1 MSFDPR
7 QMKRIERD
15 GYNLIGARYAAGAEA
30 RAALTDALINTARLQ
45 PGQHVLDLAAGPG
58 LLASTASAKVGV
70 TEGNPRGTGGTAI
83 ATDIAE
89 AQLAC
94 CPGLLR
100 VAADGEYLPF
110 VSNHFDRVLC
120 GLGLMVFPDAAR
132 ALAEARRVMVPGG
145 ILALSVWGEAA
156 HTPLLSCAL
165 DCMKRLLP
173 APKVARPSVFRFG
186 TPEALGTP
194 LAEAGFGAIAIQTIM
209 IDSHFTDAASYWQAF
224 LDLAGGAAGSLARLP
239 ESMQQRLVS
248 EVTRE
253 LSSFAG
259 EAGYAM
265 RSSVLVATATKK

>member
-1 MSFDPR
+1 MTFDPR

-30 RAALTDALINTARLQ
+30 RAALTDALIEVARLQ
-45 PGQHVLDLAAGPG
+45 PGLHVLDLAAGPG
-58 LLASTASAKVGV
+58 LLASAASEIVGV
-70 TEGNPRGTGGTAI
+70 GGTACPAAGTAI
-83 ATDIAE
+83 VTDIAE

-100 VAADGEYLPF
+100 VAADGEHLPF

-165 DCMKRLLP
+165 DCMKRVLP

-186 TPEALGTP
+186 TPEALGAP
-194 LAEAGFGAIAIQTIM
+194 LAAAGFAEIAIEAIM
-209 IDSHFTDAASYWQAF
+209 IDSHFAAAASYWQAF

-239 ESMQQRLVS
+239 ESMRQRLVS
-248 EVTRE
+248 EVARE

>member
-30 RAALTDALINTARLQ
+30 RTALTTALIAAAELQ

-58 LLASTASAKVGV
+58 LLASAAREKVGA
-70 TEGNPRGTGGTAI
+70 GGTAI

-100 VAADGEYLPF
+100 VAADGEFLPF
-110 VSNHFDRVLC
+110 AGNHFDRVLC

-132 ALAEARRVMVPGG
+132 ALAEARRVMAPGG
-145 ILALSVWGEAA
+145 RLVLSVWGAA
-156 HTPLLSCAL
+156 EHAPLLSCAL

-186 TPEALGTP
+186 TPEALSTP
-194 LAEAGFGAIAIQTIM
+194 LAEAGFGEIAIHTIM
-209 IDSHFTDAASYWQAF
+209 IDSHFTAAASYWQAF

-248 EVTRE
+248 EVARE
-253 LSSFAG
+253 LSGFAG

-265 RSSVLVATATKK
+265 RSAVLVATATKK

>member
-15 GYNLIGARYAAGAEA
+15 GYNLIGARYAAGATA
-30 RAALTDALINTARLQ
+30 RAALITALIAAADLQ

-58 LLASTASAKVGV
+58 LLASAASAKVGV
-70 TEGNPRGTGGTAI
+70 GGTACPAAGTAI

-132 ALAEARRVMVPGG
+132 ALAEARRVMAPGG

-165 DCMKRLLP
+165 DCMKRVLP

-194 LAEAGFGAIAIQTIM
+194 LAEAGFGEIAIETIM
-209 IDSHFTDAASYWQAF
+209 IDSHFTAAASYWQAF

-239 ESMQQRLVS
+239 ESMQQRLVT
-248 EVTRE
+248 EVARE

>member
-1 MSFDPR
+1 MTFDPH
-7 QMKRIERD
+7 QMKRIERA
-15 GYNLIGARYAAGAEA
+15 GYNLIGARYAAGATA
-30 RAALTDALINTARLQ
+30 RTKLTDALIKVARLQ
-45 PGQHVLDLAAGPG
+45 PGLHVLDLAAGPG
-58 LLASTASAKVGV
+58 LLASAARAKVGA
-70 TEGNPRGTGGTAI
+70 GGTAI

-94 CPGLLR
+94 CPDLLC

-110 VSNHFDRVLC
+110 ASNHFDRVLC

-132 ALAEARRVMVPGG
+132 ALAEAQRVMAPGG
-145 ILALSVWGEAA
+145 ILVLSVWGTAE

-186 TPEALGTP
+186 TPEALSTP
-194 LAEAGFGAIAIQTIM
+194 LAAAGFAEIVIETVM
-209 IDSHFTDAASYWQAF
+209 IDSHFAAAASYWQAF

-239 ESMQQRLVS
+239 ESVQQRLVS
-248 EVTRE
+248 EVAQE
-253 LSSFAG
+253 LSCFSG
-259 EAGYAM
+259 ELGYAM